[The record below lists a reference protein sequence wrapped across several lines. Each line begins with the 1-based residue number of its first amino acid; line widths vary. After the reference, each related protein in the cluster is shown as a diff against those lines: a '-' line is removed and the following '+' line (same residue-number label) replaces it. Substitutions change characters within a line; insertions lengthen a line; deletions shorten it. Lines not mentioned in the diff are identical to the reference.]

1 MLLSYISRQ
10 DGLTLA
16 TQGYTKDP
24 VFQSADS
31 ESKWSRTQGD
41 PNNENRNLS
50 ASSTGPLV
58 PHCSPSL
65 STVVAY
71 SRSPSHI

>member
-24 VFQSADS
+24 VSQSADS
-31 ESKWSRTQGD
+31 ESKWSRTPTMRTETYQQVQQD
-41 PNNENRNLS
+41 LWTPIALPPC
-50 ASSTGPLV
+50 PL
-58 PHCSPSL
+58 
-65 STVVAY
+65 
-71 SRSPSHI
+71 